1 MPMVQELVRKLTNK
15 EPNKSVNPDEVVAI
29 GAALQAGVLAGEVND
44 VLLLDVT
51 PLSLGL
57 ETMGSVMTTLI
68 PRNTTIPTRKSEI
81 FSTAEDS
88 QTAVDIHVLQGERP
102 MAADNSTLGIFR
114 LEGIPAAPRGMPQIE
129 VTFDI
134 DANGILNVS
143 ATDKASGKSQ
153 QITITAS
160 TNLSEADVK
169 RMVNEA
175 EQHAADDKR
184 RRELIEARN
193 TADQT
198 IYQTQKSLENL
209 NGQAPSGLKQEVE
222 SKIAELQEAVK
233 GEDANRIRQLTQ
245 EVQQASMA
253 IGQASYQD
261 SGETAA
267 PNANGQSSTDEDIVE
282 GEFEAA

>member
-1 MPMVQELVRKLTNK
+1 
-15 EPNKSVNPDEVVAI
+15 
-29 GAALQAGVLAGEVND
+29 
-44 VLLLDVT
+44 
-51 PLSLGL
+51 
-57 ETMGSVMTTLI
+57 MTTLI

-134 DANGILNVS
+134 DANGILNVN

-160 TNLSEADVK
+160 TNLSEADVQ

-175 EQHAADDKR
+175 ETHAAEDTR

-193 TADQT
+193 MADQT
-198 IYQTQKSLENL
+198 IYQTEKNLNNL
-209 NGQAPSGLKQEVE
+209 NGQAPDALKQEVE
-222 SKIAELQEAVK
+222 GKIAELQEAVK
-233 GEDANRIRQLTQ
+233 GEDVGRIRQLMQ
-245 EVQQASMA
+245 EVQQAGMA
-253 IGQASYQD
+253 VNQAAHQPTGD
-261 SGETAA
+261 TTTASG
-267 PNANGQSSTDEDIVE
+267 NGTGRTDEGEDIVE

>member
-1 MPMVQELVRKLTNK
+1 V
-15 EPNKSVNPDEVVAI
+15 S
-29 GAALQAGVLAGEVND
+29 
-44 VLLLDVT
+44 
-51 PLSLGL
+51 
-57 ETMGSVMTTLI
+57 
-68 PRNTTIPTRKSEI
+68 
-81 FSTAEDS
+81 
-88 QTAVDIHVLQGERP
+88 
-102 MAADNSTLGIFR
+102 GIFR
-114 LEGIPAAPRGMPQIE
+114 LEGIPAAPRGIPQIE

-134 DANGILNVS
+134 DANGILNVN

-198 IYQTQKSLENL
+198 IYQTEKSLSNL
-209 NGQAPSGLKQEVE
+209 NGQAPDALKQEVE

-261 SGETAA
+261 GETAA
-267 PNANGQSSTDEDIVE
+267 PNVNGQTGADEDIVE